1 MVLELGLE
9 GKFAAKSTGWDENR
23 VFLEGDKLVVE
34 VKTGRWVLTHKPWGP
49 AAGHRAGQA
58 LLRDGRVTVSLRS
71 DGVTATLQHRGVT
84 LSPVAVETGNGVD
97 DEWSASKARAELVD
111 VATGERAISAIA
123 LYVYRISI
131 SPFRLISP
139 FVSAAAKVR
148 NPSRPGKA

>member
-1 MVLELGLE
+1 
-9 GKFAAKSTGWDENR
+9 
-23 VFLEGDKLVVE
+23 
-34 VKTGRWVLTHKPWGP
+34 
-49 AAGHRAGQA
+49 
-58 LLRDGRVTVSLRS
+58 
-71 DGVTATLQHRGVT
+71 VT

-139 FVSAAAKVR
+139 FVSAAAKKYEKHIEEEKLIRV
-148 NPSRPGKA
+148 PSSLDVTPYRDEKDFELFFLGCCWIRS

>member
-1 MVLELGLE
+1 M
-9 GKFAAKSTGWDENR
+9 
-23 VFLEGDKLVVE
+23 
-34 VKTGRWVLTHKPWGP
+34 
-49 AAGHRAGQA
+49 
-58 LLRDGRVTVSLRS
+58 TVSLRS